1 MKKILMAL
9 MVFAAAAS
17 LKANTE
23 GYVMLSVFHPGQ
35 IPIATT
41 SLDGIR
47 INLIYGECQ
56 NLNGF
61 DFGISGRV
69 RERMNGFQLAG
80 CNLIGTDANGVQFAF
95 ANYVESDFAGFQ
107 LGLWNCIGGMGS
119 GFQLGVWNEA
129 LKFSGFEMG
138 IVNWSG
144 AVNGFQLGIVNRDD
158 AVEVF
163 AGEDCVILKKY
174 QPSCY
179 FCDSMDDVVL
189 YRDKK
194 ICKACIRKLAAAIA
208 AE

>member
-1 MKKILMAL
+1 MKKVLMAL

-41 SLDGIR
+41 SLDGVR

-61 DFGISGRV
+61 DFGIAGRV

-80 CNLIGTDANGVQFAF
+80 CNLIGTDANGAQFAF
-95 ANYVESDFAGFQ
+95 ANYIESDFAGFQ
-107 LGLWNCIGGMGS
+107 LGLWNCIGGMGT

-129 LKFSGFEMG
+129 AKFSGFEMG

-144 AVNGFQLGIVNRDD
+144 TVNGFQLGIVNR
-158 AVEVF
+158 VTGGNFFQIGLVNFNE
-163 AGEDCVILKKY
+163 
-174 QPSCY
+174 
-179 FCDSMDDVVL
+179 
-189 YRDKK
+189 
-194 ICKACIRKLAAAIA
+194 AAIS
-208 AE
+208 ETNGDRETGYVLPFVNMNW

>member
-1 MKKILMAL
+1 MKKVLMAL

-41 SLDGIR
+41 SLDGVR

-61 DFGISGRV
+61 DFGIAGRV

-80 CNLIGTDANGVQFAF
+80 CNLIGTDANGAQFAF
-95 ANYVESDFAGFQ
+95 ANYIESDFAGFQ
-107 LGLWNCIGGMGS
+107 LGLWNCIGGMGT

-129 LKFSGFEMG
+129 AKFSGFEMG

-144 AVNGFQLGIVNRDD
+144 AVNGFQLGIVNR
-158 AVEVF
+158 VTS
-163 AGEDCVILKKY
+163 GEFLQIGLVNFNESAISETNGDREFGY
-174 QPSCY
+174 
-179 FCDSMDDVVL
+179 VL
-189 YRDKK
+189 PFVNWNW
-194 ICKACIRKLAAAIA
+194 
-208 AE
+208 

>member
-9 MVFAAAAS
+9 MVFAAAAA

-129 LKFSGFEMG
+129 LKFSGL
-138 IVNWSG
+138 
-144 AVNGFQLGIVNRDD
+144 QLGIVNR
-158 AVEVF
+158 VTS
-163 AGEDCVILKKY
+163 GEFLQIGLVNFNESAISETNGDREFGY
-174 QPSCY
+174 
-179 FCDSMDDVVL
+179 VL
-189 YRDKK
+189 PFVNWNW
-194 ICKACIRKLAAAIA
+194 
-208 AE
+208 